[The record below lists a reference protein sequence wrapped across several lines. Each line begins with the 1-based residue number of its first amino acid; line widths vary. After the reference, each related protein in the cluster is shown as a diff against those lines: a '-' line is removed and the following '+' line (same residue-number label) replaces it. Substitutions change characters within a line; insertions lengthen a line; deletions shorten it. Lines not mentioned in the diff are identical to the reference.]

1 VSDDVK
7 RRKDTLEHADLKLRH
22 EQPAGELGRP
32 DTPSHGQRQSQA
44 VNEEGVMGRVGE

>member
-22 EQPAGELGRP
+22 EQAAGELGGL
-32 DTPSHGQRQSQA
+32 DTPSLQGGNSGYRRH
-44 VNEEGVMGRVGE
+44 EFRV